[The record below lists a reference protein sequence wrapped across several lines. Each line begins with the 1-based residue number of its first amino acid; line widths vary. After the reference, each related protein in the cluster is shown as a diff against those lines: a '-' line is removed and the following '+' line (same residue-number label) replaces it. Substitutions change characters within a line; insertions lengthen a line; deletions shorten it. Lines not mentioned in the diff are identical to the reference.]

1 MKFYISFVGKVRSIR
16 SGGERKCDIAMIFRN
31 MEIVYRNIKYAFKCR
46 LTFSMLLASIENS
59 HFHFRPPWSWK
70 TDPPVDQSKFF
81 QPITHVKKLQRL
93 HVMLSLHFPAL
104 LNNQR
109 KRDTCETLDT

>member
-1 MKFYISFVGKVRSIR
+1 MTQ
-16 SGGERKCDIAMIFRN
+16 IFSYLREF
-31 MEIVYRNIKYAFKCR
+31 MTFLQTFK
-46 LTFSMLLASIENS
+46 TKTPQPI
-59 HFHFRPPWSWK
+59 FRPPWSWK

>member
-1 MKFYISFVGKVRSIR
+1 MCLGPIAEGAGPAFSVSFV
-16 SGGERKCDIAMIFRN
+16 
-31 MEIVYRNIKYAFKCR
+31 
-46 LTFSMLLASIENS
+46 
-59 HFHFRPPWSWK
+59 RPPWSWK

-81 QPITHVKKLQRL
+81 KPTTHVKKLQRL
-93 HVMLSLHFPAL
+93 HVMLSLHFLAL